1 MSLII
6 VHVGS
11 ATGQM
16 FAENWIIA
24 LVTAVLLI
32 LIVVVM
38 FKIDWE
44 KTIEKYLPQK
54 KGKSRQSSRL

>member
-11 ATGQM
+11 AAGQM

-24 LVTAVLLI
+24 LATAVLLI
-32 LIVVVM
+32 LIIVAM
-38 FKIDWE
+38 FKIEWE
-44 KTIEKYLPQK
+44 KVIEKYLPRK
-54 KGKSRQSSRL
+54 KGQSR